1 MISPSINIVWR
12 IAELEA
18 SRAGF
23 SEISEAHFWLGICK
37 VVDLPLTDFLKDCD
51 VEMRAMEGQIVDD
64 YEELREAFA
73 DIQVSAILFRRVLR
87 AELGKWDGE
96 GKRPLHRSD
105 GLRDVFKQAMTM
117 AATEGVRIRPMHL
130 VSIMAQMMPEVVL
143 LSLNHAGYNG
153 ARVRRKLTRWK
164 RAKEKS
170 HDESPQ
176 EKAKKSQQS
185 ALEKFGRN
193 LTELASQGLLPP
205 LIGRRAEMLKI
216 TQVLLQSRKNNLILV
231 GEAGVGK
238 TGIVEGFAQLLND
251 GKLPEGLGAP
261 ALIEISLSSL
271 VAGTKYRGEFE
282 ERLEAIIKEA
292 STEPKPILFIDEIH
306 LLLGAGSASGSMD
319 AANILKPALARGAIR
334 VIGAT
339 TTREYRQTIEKDGA
353 LERRFQLLRVEEPT
367 SDEAIGILSSLR
379 ARMEE
384 HHGVKL
390 SDDALKAAVEWSV
403 RYLPDFRLPD
413 KALDLVDQACAAARF
428 RTLSPANF
436 KNQPGAVER
445 TLIGRDEIA
454 AVVATRC
461 GIPLG
466 RLTAD
471 EGARLKDMETLLAN
485 RVMGQTDAIAA
496 VAESIRLARAGLKKP
511 DRPMGVFLFA
521 GPTGTGKTELA
532 KSLAEFLFHDEKRI
546 IRFDMSEFM
555 EEHSVSKLIGSPP
568 GYIGH
573 DEGGQLTD
581 AIRTHPY
588 SVVLFDEIEKAHPKV
603 LDVFLQIFDEGMLTD
618 SQGRKCSFRESLII
632 LTSNLGSGVVKKRA
646 MGFGAQQEAGWQDTI
661 ATVEEAI
668 KKHLRPE
675 LVNRL
680 TRIVHFRSLGR
691 DSASL
696 IVAKHLQQLIQM
708 VGQQGIKVEFTD
720 DAVELILHH
729 GFSAEYGARSI
740 ERVIDQMVGTL
751 LSQALLSNAFAAG
764 DTIQIVSQGETL
776 RIGP

>member
-1 MISPSINIVWR
+1 
-12 IAELEA
+12 
-18 SRAGF
+18 
-23 SEISEAHFWLGICK
+23 
-37 VVDLPLTDFLKDCD
+37 
-51 VEMRAMEGQIVDD
+51 
-64 YEELREAFA
+64 
-73 DIQVSAILFRRVLR
+73 
-87 AELGKWDGE
+87 
-96 GKRPLHRSD
+96 
-105 GLRDVFKQAMTM
+105 
-117 AATEGVRIRPMHL
+117 
-130 VSIMAQMMPEVVL
+130 
-143 LSLNHAGYNG
+143 
-153 ARVRRKLTRWK
+153 
-164 RAKEKS
+164 
-170 HDESPQ
+170 
-176 EKAKKSQQS
+176 
-185 ALEKFGRN
+185 
-193 LTELASQGLLPP
+193 
-205 LIGRRAEMLKI
+205 
-216 TQVLLQSRKNNLILV
+216 
-231 GEAGVGK
+231 
-238 TGIVEGFAQLLND
+238 
-251 GKLPEGLGAP
+251 
-261 ALIEISLSSL
+261 
-271 VAGTKYRGEFE
+271 
-282 ERLEAIIKEA
+282 
-292 STEPKPILFIDEIH
+292 
-306 LLLGAGSASGSMD
+306 MD

-436 KNQPGAVER
+436 KNQPGAGER

-603 LDVFLQIFDEGMLTD
+603 LDVFLQIFDEGVLTD

-691 DSASL
+691 DSARL

-708 VGQQGIKVEFTD
+708 VGQRGIKVEFTD